1 MADIPVLVCVA
12 GALAGKRI
20 VIPDGGL
27 DMGRSEDNHVII
39 VDDGVSR
46 FHARLLFDNG
56 SLWLQDSGSR
66 NGVYVND
73 NRVTQHQALKVGDQ
87 LRIAEHVFDVRL
99 ESDSQVPFSPDA
111 NTESVLPGKGSDD
124 TTDAADT
131 TSSPAKK
138 RWYWPF

>member
-1 MADIPVLVCVA
+1 MAEIPVLVCVA

-20 VIPDGGL
+20 IIPDGGL
-27 DMGRSEDNHVII
+27 DLGRADDNQVVI

-66 NGVYVND
+66 NGVYVNEE
-73 NRVTQHQALKVGDQ
+73 RVTQHRALKVGDK
-87 LRIAEHVFDVRL
+87 LRIAKHVFDIML
-99 ESDSQVPFSPDA
+99 ESDSMVPFTPSPA
-111 NTESVLPGKGSDD
+111 ARVVLPPKNSDD
-124 TTDAADT
+124 TTDAVDSS
-131 TSSPAKK
+131 SSPAKK

>member
-1 MADIPVLVCVA
+1 MAEIPVLVCVA

-20 VIPDGGL
+20 IIPDGGL
-27 DMGRSEDNHVII
+27 ELGRSEDNLVVI

-66 NGVYVND
+66 NGVYVNEE
-73 NRVTQHQALKVGDQ
+73 RVTQHRALKVGDK
-87 LRIAEHVFDVRL
+87 LRIAKHVFDIML
-99 ESDSQVPFSPDA
+99 ESDSMIPFTPSSAAPD
-111 NTESVLPGKGSDD
+111 VLSKKGSDD
-124 TTDAADT
+124 TTDAVQ
-131 TSSPAKK
+131 SSPSPAKK